1 MRTAGAPLRAA
12 AGLLLALLGAGQAA
26 ACSCFTPEMRE
37 KAARETLETA
47 QTVVFGRIAAPR
59 ADGSGELVVAES
71 FKGPAKGALVAI
83 QPGTAACPAQAA
95 VHDQDVLVI
104 AYQAPVTVCEK
115 YPQDHFLLEFFRTK
129 KAP

>member
-1 MRTAGAPLRAA
+1 MPRHALRTAPCLLLPLLAA
-12 AGLLLALLGAGQAA
+12 APAA

-37 KAARETLETA
+37 KAARETLATA

-71 FKGPAKGALVAI
+71 FKGPAKGAVVAI
-83 QPGTAACPAQAA
+83 QPGPATCPPQAA
-95 VHDQDVLVI
+95 VLDQEVLVI